1 MMHALIWSVV
11 AVLLACW
18 SLLSWAAHALV
29 SWPGWRA
36 GNPAA
41 GSAWIEQLVLPAG
54 LAPWLPAAAFETFKS
69 AILASGPLLE
79 GIVGWLP
86 IAAAWIVTAVWVVWA
101 LGSVILLVLGALGSG
116 LVAAFAGKKTRP

>member
-1 MMHALIWSVV
+1 MIHALLWSVV
-11 AVLLACW
+11 ALSLACW

-41 GSAWIEQLVLPAG
+41 WSAWIEQLALPAW
-54 LAPWLPAAAFETFKS
+54 LAPWLPAGAFNTVKS
-69 AILASGPLLE
+69 AIVASGPLLE
-79 GIVGWLP
+79 SVVGSLP
-86 IAAAWIVTAVWVVWA
+86 IAAAWIVGAVWVVWA

-116 LVAAFAGKKTRP
+116 LVAAFAGKKARP